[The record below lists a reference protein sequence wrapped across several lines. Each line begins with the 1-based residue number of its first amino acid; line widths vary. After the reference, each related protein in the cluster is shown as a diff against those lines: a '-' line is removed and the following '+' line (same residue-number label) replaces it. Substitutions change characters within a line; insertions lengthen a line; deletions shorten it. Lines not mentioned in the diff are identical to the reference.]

1 MDTTISNSIWLQDF
15 KEIGLQFE
23 TQYGKILLNKQ
34 FRGKIFIDGLGI
46 VEDTRLGYDSKI
58 PKNLIKESQEYK
70 TFVEGGQD

>member
-34 FRGKIFIDGLGI
+34 FWGKIFIDGLGI
-46 VEDTRLGYDSKI
+46 VEDTRL
-58 PKNLIKESQEYK
+58 EY
-70 TFVEGGQD
+70 G

>member
-1 MDTTISNSIWLQDF
+1 MDITISNSIWLQDF

-34 FRGKIFIDGLGI
+34 FRGKIFINGLGI

-58 PKNLIKESQEYK
+58 PKNLIKES
-70 TFVEGGQD
+70 